1 MKKLFSVSILVMLFA
16 VLAQAQTPAKKSK
29 KAPKQVETTVA
40 ATPITVQGAGIVFV
54 EQTHDFGKIQEA
66 NGAATTVFEFT
77 NNGSEPLI
85 LSEVRASCGCTT
97 PDWTKEPIAS
107 GAKGYVKATYNA
119 KGRPGQFTKSITVK
133 SNAAGESA
141 TVVLTIK
148 GEVIPEQQAP
158 VAQ

>member
-1 MKKLFSVSILVMLFA
+1 MLFA
-16 VLAQAQTPAKKSK
+16 VLAQANEPAKKTK
-29 KAPKQVETTVA
+29 KAKAPKQVEATVAA

-133 SNAAGESA
+133 SNAAGDNG
-141 TVVLTIK
+141 TIVLTIK

-158 VAQ
+158 AAQ